1 MSISFSP
8 YLFGHKPREEGHL
21 SKTDAAKKLVTEE
34 PEYLPAEEYVEESIQ
49 ETPVPVEQTPKAPVN
64 QSVPAPEKPAVTA
77 PTAPATP
84 IVETDDEILE

>member
-1 MSISFSP
+1 M
-8 YLFGHKPREEGHL
+8 
-21 SKTDAAKKLVTEE
+21 
-34 PEYLPAEEYVEESIQ
+34 EESIQ